1 MKRQDAFTLIE
12 VIVSICVFSVF
23 CFSFLTVSQFAYKSY
38 SISKNQFEV
47 LTKAE
52 NSLEKIKYAMNECNR
67 EELSVEMISSI
78 LENAKDSEGD
88 YIIDLQETTRRGLY
102 KVQIIF
108 EESRYKKLWTQIY
121 VP

>member
-12 VIVSICVFSVF
+12 VIVCICVFSVF
-23 CFSFLTVSQFAYKSY
+23 CFSFLTASQFAYKSY
-38 SISKNQFEV
+38 SISKNRYEV

-52 NSLEKIKYAMNECNR
+52 NSLEKIKSAMNECDR
-67 EELSVEMISSI
+67 EELSVEMVSSI
-78 LENAKDSEGD
+78 VENAKDSEGD